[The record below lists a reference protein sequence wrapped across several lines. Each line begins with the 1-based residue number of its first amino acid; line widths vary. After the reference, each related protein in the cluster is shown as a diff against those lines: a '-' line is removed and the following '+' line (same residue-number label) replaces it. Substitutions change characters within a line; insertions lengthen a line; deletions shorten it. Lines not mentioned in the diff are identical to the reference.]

1 MWRTAEL
8 NETHRLQ
15 PLIRRGGR
23 GDLGMNRGL
32 LIFALLLVFLG
43 IGFGLYLL
51 SIFGLLLLIPA
62 LLSAPRPSTPP
73 APIQA
78 KQETRRIVPPAAK
91 RPETAP
97 SAATPMAM
105 ATTPVPTQP
114 QSYAPA
120 LFPTTMFPSLSQ
132 AAIQPQPRGVP
143 ASEKPAAQD
152 ELLEAGAIL
161 LLLRLISG

>member
-1 MWRTAEL
+1 
-8 NETHRLQ
+8 
-15 PLIRRGGR
+15 
-23 GDLGMNRGL
+23 MNRGL

-51 SIFGLLLLIPA
+51 SVFGLLLLIPA

-73 APIQA
+73 APTQP
-78 KQETRRIVPPAAK
+78 KQETRRIVPRAAE
-91 RPETAP
+91 RPETAHPPALTPAP
-97 SAATPMAM
+97 SMAM
-105 ATTPVPTQP
+105 ATTPVPAQT

-120 LFPTTMFPSLSQ
+120 LFPTSMFPSLSQ
-132 AAIQPQPRGVP
+132 TAIQPQPQNVP